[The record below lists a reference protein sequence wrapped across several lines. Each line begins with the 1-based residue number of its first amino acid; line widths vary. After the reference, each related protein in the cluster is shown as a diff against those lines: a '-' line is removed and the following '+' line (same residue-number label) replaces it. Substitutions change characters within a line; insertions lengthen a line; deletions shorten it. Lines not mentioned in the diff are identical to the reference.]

1 MARYLVTGGAG
12 FIGSH
17 LAEALLGQGQEV
29 VVLDNLASGRES
41 NITPWLKL
49 RRFTFIKDDV
59 RDSGACRRALAGVDY
74 VLHQAARPSVPR
86 SLEDPF
92 LSHDINVS
100 GSLSLLLAA
109 REAGVKRVVLASSS
123 SVYGNREKEEEAKR
137 EDMDLRPLSPYA
149 ASKAA
154 MEHYARA
161 FYRSFQLE
169 TVCLRYFNVF
179 GPRQD
184 PHSAYA
190 AVIPS
195 FLFALLQGQRPV
207 IFGNGRQ
214 SRDFTHVANVVAANL
229 AACQAPGAAGGVFNV
244 AAGKAHNLLDLFSI
258 LRANLGCS
266 DLEPLFASPRAGD
279 VSHSL
284 ADISRAQEI
293 LGYKTEVGFAEG
305 LAGLCRLARDEQ
317 YFCPTC
323 RK

>member
-1 MARYLVTGGAG
+1 VARYLVTGGAG

-17 LAEALLGQGQEV
+17 LSGALLEQGQEV
-29 VVLDNLASGRES
+29 VVLDNLDSGRES
-41 NITPWLKL
+41 NIAPWLKL
-49 RRFTFIKDDV
+49 GRFTFIKDDI
-59 RDSGACRRALAGVDY
+59 RDPGACRRALAGVDY

-86 SLEDPF
+86 SLENPF

-100 GSLSLLLAA
+100 GSLTLLLAA

-123 SVYGNREKEEEAKR
+123 SVYGNRENEEEAKR
-137 EDMDLRPLSPYA
+137 EDMELRPLSPYA

-154 MEHYARA
+154 MEHYACA

-207 IFGNGRQ
+207 VFGDGRQ

-244 AAGKAHNLLDLFSI
+244 AGGQAHNLLDLLSL
-258 LRANLGCS
+258 LRGNLGCPGAR
-266 DLEPLFASPRAGD
+266 PLFAAPRSGD

-284 ADISRAQEI
+284 ADISRAREI
-293 LGYKTEVGFAEG
+293 LGYRAAVSLGEG

-317 YFCPTC
+317 YF
-323 RK
+323 

>member
-1 MARYLVTGGAG
+1 VARYLVTGGAG

-17 LAEALLGQGQEV
+17 LSGTLLEQGQEV

-41 NITPWLKL
+41 NIAPWLKL
-49 RRFTFIKDDV
+49 RRFTFIKDDI

-86 SLEDPF
+86 SLENPF

-109 REAGVKRVVLASSS
+109 REAGVKRVILARSS
-123 SVYGNREKEEEAKR
+123 SVYGNRENEEEAKR
-137 EDMDLRPLSPYA
+137 DDMELRPLSPYA

-195 FLFALLQGQRPV
+195 FLFALLKGQRPV
-207 IFGNGRQ
+207 VFGDGRQ

-229 AACQAPGAAGGVFNV
+229 AACRAPGAAGGVFNV
-244 AAGKAHNLLDLFSI
+244 AGGQAHSLLDLLAL
-258 LRANLGCS
+258 LRANLDCP
-266 DLEPLFASPRAGD
+266 DLQPLFAPPRSGD
-279 VSHSL
+279 VRHSL
-284 ADISRAQEI
+284 ADISRAREI
-293 LGYKTEVGFAEG
+293 LGYRAAVSLDEG
-305 LAGLCRLARDEQ
+305 LAELCRLAREEQ
-317 YFCPTC
+317 YF
-323 RK
+323 